1 MQRIQYHRYGGPGE
15 MRLEQV
21 GIPVPGPG
29 QIRVRV
35 RAAGA
40 NPADW
45 TIRSGRLR
53 LVSGH
58 RFPRGLG
65 HDFAGVVD
73 AIGPQASHHRV
84 GDEVYGIRSIREAG
98 AFSEYL
104 VVNERKAFPKPS
116 ALSFELAAAL
126 PMPGVTAWSAVHDKA
141 QLRAGQSVFITGC
154 LGGVGRAATQLA
166 LMRGAEVAGNCGAS
180 TRDEAL
186 SLGVGEVADYRDFD
200 PAAHR
205 GRFDVVLD
213 TASSLTMSQCAAM
226 LKPGGVAVHVAPYKL
241 PACLVRRRHK
251 VAAGSPTPDHIAG
264 ITDAAEQGRLIPKI
278 GRTVPLTDAIEAL
291 TELETTGRPKGRLVI
306 TFAA

>member
-1 MQRIQYHRYGGPGE
+1 
-15 MRLEQV
+15 
-21 GIPVPGPG
+21 
-29 QIRVRV
+29 
-35 RAAGA
+35 
-40 NPADW
+40 
-45 TIRSGRLR
+45 
-53 LVSGH
+53 
-58 RFPRGLG
+58 
-65 HDFAGVVD
+65 
-73 AIGPQASHHRV
+73 
-84 GDEVYGIRSIREAG
+84 VYGIRSIREAG

-116 ALSFELAAAL
+116 ALSFDLAAAL

-205 GRFDVVLD
+205 GRFDVVVD
-213 TASSLTMSQCAAM
+213 TATSLTMSQCATM
-226 LKPGGVAVHVAPYKL
+226 LKAGGVAVHVAPHKL
-241 PACLVRRRHK
+241 PACLVRRRHR
-251 VAAGSPTPDHIAG
+251 VAAGSPTPEHMAG
-264 ITDAAEQGRLIPKI
+264 ITGAAQQGRLIPKI
-278 GRTVPLTDAIEAL
+278 GRAVPLADAIEAL
-291 TELETTGRPKGRLVI
+291 TELETTGRPKGKLVI

>member
-1 MQRIQYHRYGGPGE
+1 MQRIQYDRYGGPGE

-21 GIPVPGPG
+21 DLPVPGPG

-53 LVSGH
+53 LISGY

-73 AIGPQASHHRV
+73 AVGPEAHNHRV

-104 VVNERKAFPKPS
+104 VVNEEKAFPKPS

-126 PMPGVTAWSAVHDKA
+126 PMPGVTAWSALHDKA
-141 QLRAGQSVFITGC
+141 RLRAGQSIFITGC
-154 LGGVGRAATQLA
+154 LGGVGRAASQLA
-166 LMRGAEVAGNCGAS
+166 LMRGAEVAGNCS
-180 TRDEAL
+180 
-186 SLGVGEVADYRDFD
+186 
-200 PAAHR
+200 
-205 GRFDVVLD
+205 
-213 TASSLTMSQCAAM
+213 
-226 LKPGGVAVHVAPYKL
+226 
-241 PACLVRRRHK
+241 
-251 VAAGSPTPDHIAG
+251 
-264 ITDAAEQGRLIPKI
+264 
-278 GRTVPLTDAIEAL
+278 
-291 TELETTGRPKGRLVI
+291 
-306 TFAA
+306 

>member
-21 GIPVPGPG
+21 DLPVPGPG
-29 QIRVRV
+29 QVRVQV

-45 TIRSGRLR
+45 AVRSGRLR

-58 RFPRGLG
+58 HFPRGLG

-73 AIGPQASHHRV
+73 AVGRQVSTHRV
-84 GDEVYGIRSIREAG
+84 GDEVFGIRGIREAG
-98 AFSEYL
+98 AFCEYL
-104 VVNERKAFPKPS
+104 VVDQEKAFPKPS
-116 ALSFELAAAL
+116 TLSFELTAAL

-154 LGGVGRAATQLA
+154 LGGVGRAASQLA
-166 LMRGAEVAGNCGAS
+166 LMRGAEVAGNCSAA

-186 SLGVGEVADYRDFD
+186 ALGLGEVTDYRDFD
-200 PAAHR
+200 PTAHR

-213 TASSLTMSQCAAM
+213 TATSLTMSQCAAM

-241 PACLVRRRHK
+241 PACLIRRRHK
-251 VAAGSPTPDHIAG
+251 VAAGSPTPEHMSG
-264 ITDAAEQGRLIPKI
+264 ITDAAEQGGLIPKI
-278 GRTVPLTDAIEAL
+278 GRTVPLGDAIEAL
-291 TELETTGRPKGRLVI
+291 TELETTGRPQGRLVI

>member
-1 MQRIQYHRYGGPGE
+1 
-15 MRLEQV
+15 
-21 GIPVPGPG
+21 
-29 QIRVRV
+29 V

-40 NPADW
+40 NQADW

-73 AIGPQASHHRV
+73 AIGPQTSLHRV
-84 GDEVYGIRSIREAG
+84 GDEVYGIRSIRQAG

-104 VVNERKAFPKPS
+104 VVDEKKAFPKPS

-141 QLRAGQSVFITGC
+141 RLQAGQSVFVTGC

-166 LMRGAEVAGNCGAS
+166 LMRGAEVAGNCSAS

-186 SLGVGEVADYRDFD
+186 GLGVGEVADYRDFD

-205 GRFDVVLD
+205 GRFDVVVD
-213 TASSLTMSQCAAM
+213 TATSLTMSECARM
-226 LKPGGVAVHVAPYKL
+226 LRPGGVAVHVAPYKL
-241 PACLVRRRHK
+241 PACLVRRRHR
-251 VAAGSPTPDHIAG
+251 VAAGSPTPDHMAG
-264 ITDAAEQGRLIPKI
+264 ITDAAQQGRLIPKI
-278 GRTVPLTDAIEAL
+278 GRTVPLADAIEAL
-291 TELETTGRPKGRLVI
+291 TELETTGRPRGRLVI
-306 TFAA
+306 TFDA